1 MKFTPAQ
8 VATTWNRVMRS
19 SPKEWATLEAR
30 CGPFQDELTGFV
42 LGFTHHL
49 SDDAQEIARD
59 CMVACYELYREH
71 FASVRAATEDQIT
84 EQFERSDRRIADAA
98 ALVDAGYPAEQMFNG
113 SPQPHLMAAVF
124 EAVIGRDAEDPEED
138 DDPTLDD
145 DELWDVVA
153 VLDTVIAV
161 LDGCAQTAPAP

>member
-1 MKFTPAQ
+1 M
-8 VATTWNRVMRS
+8 RVMRS
-19 SPKEWATLEAR
+19 SPKEWAKLEAR

-49 SDDAQEIARD
+49 SADAQEVARD

-71 FASVRAATEDQIT
+71 RPGTRPATEDQISL
-84 EQFERSDRRIADAA
+84 QFERSEKRIADAA

-113 SPQPHLMAAVF
+113 SPQPHLMAAAF
-124 EAVIGRDAEDPEED
+124 GAVIGKDAEDSDED

-145 DELWDVVA
+145 DELWDVVT
-153 VLDTVIAV
+153 VLDTVISV
-161 LDGCAQTAPAP
+161 LDECAQTAPAP

>member
-8 VATTWNRVMRS
+8 VAATWNRVMRS
-19 SPKEWATLEAR
+19 SPKEWAKLEAR

-49 SDDAQEIARD
+49 SEDAQEIARD

-71 FASVRAATEDQIT
+71 VPRTRPATEDQISA
-84 EQFERSDRRIADAA
+84 QFERSEKRIADAA

-113 SPQPHLMAAVF
+113 SPQPHLSAAVF
-124 EAVIGRDAEDPEED
+124 AAIIGQDSEDPELE

-161 LDGCAQTAPAP
+161 LDECAQTAPAP